1 MTDVLITEEVSE
13 VSDPRGELLA
23 AASLYQRL
31 PDARRRVRIREDA
44 AVTQRQMADAL
55 GVSAMTL
62 SRWERG
68 VRPRARHAQAYLELL
83 EQLQELATA

>member
-1 MTDVLITEEVSE
+1 MTNVSETEEVSS
-13 VSDPRGELLA
+13 VSDPRGELLE
-23 AASLYQRL
+23 AASLYLRL

-44 AVTQRQMADAL
+44 FLTQRQVAEAL

-68 VRPRARHAQAYLELL
+68 VRPRARHAQAYVELL